1 MAFALFADVCRVF
14 FSSQFA
20 AKADGSVCDVG
31 DMTYAEVAQRMIRLM
46 YVAHEKRWIDPSLKK
61 LTGDWLRR
69 VSGDNKHDGFSPA
82 LADQAFGSS
91 FPRI

>member
-1 MAFALFADVCRVF
+1 MDEVTDDKRLC
-14 FSSQFA
+14 SSLLQFA

-31 DMTYAEVAQRMIRLM
+31 DMTYAEVAQRMVRLM

-69 VSGDNKHDGFSPA
+69 VSE
-82 LADQAFGSS
+82 AFQLSGRY
-91 FPRI
+91 F